1 MDSLG
6 LKCQRC
12 SGGATVHMT
21 EMADSPV
28 REFHLCDD
36 HAREAGVSPPTPWPG
51 DDVHTTLEVT
61 AKQLERPEDVVV
73 RFPDGFEINLRDL
86 SELFR
91 DSDQGIVV
99 RSPDG
104 SETCVR
110 DLGELLRDCSPA
122 VIEVPQEGAGEPH
135 SVMVRVVSENPKD
148 GS

>member
-21 EMADSPV
+21 EMADGRV
-28 REFHLCDD
+28 RESHLCDD

-61 AKQLERPEDVVV
+61 AKQLEHPEDVVV
-73 RFPDGFEINLRDL
+73 RFPDGFEINLRDMG
-86 SELFR
+86 ELFR
-91 DSDQGIVV
+91 DSDQMIRVHF
-99 RSPDG
+99 PDG

-110 DLGELLRDCSPA
+110 DLGELLRDRSPA
-122 VIEVPQEGAGEPH
+122 VIEVPQERAREPR
-135 SVMVRVVSENPKD
+135 SVMVSVVSENRKD